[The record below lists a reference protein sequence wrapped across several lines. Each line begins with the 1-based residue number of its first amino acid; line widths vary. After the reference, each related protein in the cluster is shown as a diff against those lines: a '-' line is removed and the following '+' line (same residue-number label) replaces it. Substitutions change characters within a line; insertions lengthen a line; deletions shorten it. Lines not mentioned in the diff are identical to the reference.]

1 MKVLIVVD
9 KLLTGFDAPPCTYLY
24 IDKSMQDHGLFQAI
38 CRVNR
43 LDGASKEF
51 GYIIDYK
58 QLFGS
63 LKDALAKYTS
73 GAFEGF
79 AEEDI
84 KDLLKNRLI
93 EARKHLNHILEE
105 LADLCG
111 GITAGNPQL
120 IDYIHYFC
128 GENGITGLDEEVYAQ
143 SREKLYTLVNRLIRA
158 YAEIKGDMEDAGY
171 TAEQHADIDERVS
184 FYTSLKMEIGRA
196 SGDFIDLKLYEN
208 DMRYLIDTYIKA
220 DDSRK
225 LGAFDDFTLLD
236 FVLMQEEKLKGKDKE
251 AVAEAIENNIR
262 KKSVEKQPL
271 NPKYYEKLSLILAQ
285 LVEQR
290 RKDAHSYEELLQQY
304 IELVKKA
311 EQSENNSDYPV
322 SIRKSGALRAF
333 YDNFGNDEQLAL
345 TLDQTI
351 RDSKEADFRNNQFKA
366 KKIKRAL
373 FTVLGDQVLVES
385 VYALAAEQPE
395 Y

>member
-1 MKVLIVVD
+1 
-9 KLLTGFDAPPCTYLY
+9 
-24 IDKSMQDHGLFQAI
+24 
-38 CRVNR
+38 
-43 LDGASKEF
+43 
-51 GYIIDYK
+51 
-58 QLFGS
+58 
-63 LKDALAKYTS
+63 
-73 GAFEGF
+73 
-79 AEEDI
+79 
-84 KDLLKNRLI
+84 
-93 EARKHLNHILEE
+93 
-105 LADLCG
+105 
-111 GITAGNPQL
+111 
-120 IDYIHYFC
+120 
-128 GENGITGLDEEVYAQ
+128 
-143 SREKLYTLVNRLIRA
+143 
-158 YAEIKGDMEDAGY
+158 MEDAGY
-171 TAEQHADIDERVS
+171 TAEQRADIDERVS

-262 KKSVEKQPL
+262 KKIVEKQPL

-290 RKDAHSYEELLQQY
+290 RKDAHSYEELLLQY

-311 EQSENNSDYPV
+311 EQPENNSDYPV

-366 KKIKRAL
+366 KKLRERFL
-373 FTVLGDQVLVES
+373 LC
-385 VYALAAEQPE
+385 
-395 Y
+395 